1 MSNTSWKVDGRSF
14 QYKKDYMDALEDKK
28 IITKIKEQYNINDLD
43 SLTLLINEVE
53 KETFQFKTLLG
64 QDYIDDIYQY
74 HDDLK
79 KKKKSE
85 NDQINVNKKKKSKKQ
100 KKQSKQEKSKK
111 ISMHDFDEDMQE
123 QIKMELHRKERRRV
137 WIIVLSLL
145 VAIGSLSY
153 FFIYDYMEK
162 RTASNVEDWSE
173 LKDQADNAQSGK
185 EFQFIPNLT
194 SEEIDIDD
202 LEVLEEYQI
211 LTQKN
216 KTLIGWI
223 KIDDTYID
231 YPVMQAA
238 DNEYYLSYN
247 FNQEK
252 DNNGSIFLDYQS
264 DFVNR
269 DTNLILYGHNMKSGR
284 MFGSLR
290 NYQNEEYYHEHSTI
304 QFDTIYE
311 KGVYEIMYVFH
322 GQIYTEEDIAFKYYQ
337 FFNASTEV
345 EFNSYMNSMKEISLY
360 DTGVK
365 ATYGDQLLTL
375 STCDT
380 GGDYSTRFVV
390 VAKRIK

>member
-14 QYKKDYMDALEDKK
+14 QYKKDYVDALEDKK
-28 IITKIKEQYNINDLD
+28 KITKLKEQYNINDLT

-53 KETFQFKTLLG
+53 KEIFQFKTLLG
-64 QDYIDDIYQY
+64 QDFIDDIYQHY
-74 HDDLK
+74 DDLK
-79 KKKKSE
+79 KKNKSE
-85 NDQINVNKKKKSKKQ
+85 NDQLNVNKKRKSKKQ
-100 KKQSKQEKSKK
+100 KNQSKQKKSKK

-162 RTASNVEDWSE
+162 RTSSNAEDWSE
-173 LKDQADNAQSGK
+173 LKGQVDNVQSGK

-269 DTNLILYGHNMKSGR
+269 DTNLILYGHNMKSGK
-284 MFGSLR
+284 MFGSLK
-290 NYQNEEYYHEHSTI
+290 NYQDEEYYQEHSTI

-322 GQIYTEEDIAFKYYQ
+322 GQVYTEQDIAFKYYQ

-345 EFNSYMNSMKEISLY
+345 EFNSYMDSMREISLY